1 MERRRWPLAQARPGR
16 AEPVEQS
23 SRRHVEDPARVDR
36 VLVAAGVVHPPRMV
50 SARPHGYPGAVPP
63 SPREEDAMSYAGHML
78 DTYPRDFN
86 VEAGVLATTM
96 DALIECAQACTA
108 DADADLSEQNVA
120 ELVKCIRLCLDC
132 ADVCRRCE
140 QACRE
145 LLAAMLGWRRASSTV
160 ARRRP
165 TAGGWSTCSL
175 GRTFPRR
182 LDWRAELSGLRTRCS
197 RDCGGA
203 WPVRAPWR
211 RPPRAWPSD

>member
-1 MERRRWPLAQARPGR
+1 MLTPIAQARPGR

-78 DTYPRDFN
+78 DTYLRDFN

-96 DALIECAQACTA
+96 DALMVCAEA
-108 DADADLSEQNVA
+108 
-120 ELVKCIRLCLDC
+120 
-132 ADVCRRCE
+132 CRRCE

-145 LLAAMLGWRRASSTV
+145 FLAAMLGWRRASSTV